1 MPLKSNVRHHE
12 MRLRSRLGMLFAV
25 SALAACNVAPSSAG
39 QISERI
45 GQIAN
50 DPSNKEVDL
59 TKLTSFGWDRLF
71 MFKAG
76 TTHEEICKFLNANRN
91 TCGRVVRYEAVPSDH
106 IAILFVLGYQLTHI
120 ELHAL
125 ANGEFDVI
133 PDPSGLPKSS
143 CIFKVRHVASTG
155 AAPVAHLEPK

>member
-1 MPLKSNVRHHE
+1 MH
-12 MRLRSRLGMLFAV
+12 LRSLLGTLLVASAV
-25 SALAACNVAPSSAG
+25 AACNVAPNSAG

-71 MFKAG
+71 IFKTG
-76 TTHEEICKFLNANRN
+76 TSRDEICKFLNSNRN
-91 TCGRVVRYEAVPSDH
+91 TCSRVIRYETVPSDH

-125 ANGEFDVI
+125 SNGEFDVD
-133 PDPSGLPKSS
+133 PGPSGLPKSS

-155 AAPVAHLEPK
+155 ATPVAHLEPK

>member
-1 MPLKSNVRHHE
+1 MHR
-12 MRLRSRLGMLFAV
+12 RSLLGSLFLLA
-25 SALAACNVAPSSAG
+25 ALAACNAAPNTAG

-45 GQIAN
+45 GEIAN
-50 DPSNKEVDL
+50 DPTSREVDL

-76 TTHEEICKFLNANRN
+76 TTRDEICQFLKANRN
-91 TCGRVVRYEAVPSDH
+91 TCGRVVRYESVPSGH
-106 IAILFVLGYQLTHI
+106 TAILFVLGYQLTHI

-125 ANGEFDVI
+125 ANGEFDI
-133 PDPSGLPKSS
+133 DPGPSGLPRSS
-143 CIFKVRHVASTG
+143 CVFKVRHVASTG